1 MYTEI
6 TERFKEDCREI
17 NDMVLFIFVPLL
29 LFALTIAFSFI
40 CYKENLDWL
49 SIVLLI
55 VSFILSALNC
65 YGIVLLT
72 IRKNPKFSKK
82 KFWRI
87 LSMIDLYKAT
97 VHKKDIRIMIEILKD
112 EGVNTRPKVLEVLR
126 HYQCYLPR
134 KVIGGS
140 QIISIL
146 ALSISTLA
154 FIFSDILSMSFQN
167 QIIAIICIVGIII
180 VYILGYTLNK
190 SLFHYFGE
198 SALYL
203 RIESA
208 VSEIWMKSLIK

>member
-17 NDMVLFIFVPLL
+17 NDMVLFISVPLL

-72 IRKNPKFSKK
+72 IRNNPKFSKK

-97 VHKKDIRIMIEILKD
+97 VHKKDIKIMIEILKD

-126 HYQCYLPR
+126 HYQCCLPR
-134 KVIGGS
+134 KVMGGS

-167 QIIAIICIVGIII
+167 QIIAIICLVGVII